1 MVVLVHLLRPRN
13 PSLSGLLRASARRM
27 STRPADWK
35 KLAPAPPPG
44 TITFASQSTL
54 PKLPVPELSK
64 TVARLKESLK
74 PLAWTENEYDLTV
87 AKIDEFAHGPAPE
100 LQKRLNKRREE
111 TEHWLEQWWD
121 DGAYLS
127 YRDSVVINV
136 SYYYGFDDAPPHLPQ
151 TPTSRAA
158 SLTRAVMLFRQKLKQ
173 GLIKPEATKEGPLD
187 MDTYRWMFDCCRVP
201 GADGLDWSVTYAKE
215 GDPGNSGHIAVLR
228 KGRVWRLDAA
238 HNGRIL
244 STAEFEKQFQ
254 HIYDSTKEEYPGV
267 GVLTA
272 SNRDIWAKDYAELL
286 SSSQNASIIEAIHS
300 AAFVVCL
307 DTEQPLGPVEHSRFL
322 WHGAVTLSSANPG
335 SVVLGLRN
343 RWVDKPCQF
352 VVFDNAKAGFMGEH
366 SVMDGTPTARMC
378 DEVLDALWDPKFDH
392 GAPSGS
398 APSPTPLDWAVSP
411 ATEKAIVEAIRAA
424 QELIESQEMS
434 YHLTSYGKAAIK
446 TFGVSPDAFAQMI
459 VQLAYLRLI
468 GFDKTKRSGGTYEA
482 ATTRK
487 FRKGR
492 TEAIRVVTG
501 ESDRWAWAMDDKKV
515 GVEERKRLFVE
526 AAKKHIGL
534 AKEAGNGEGVDR
546 HLFGLRKCLRE
557 GEPTPSLY
565 ADPLFQ
571 RSSHWVLSTSAVWSK
586 HFPVYGWGEV
596 VPDGFGVAYMTG
608 YDDRLQ
614 YTITSRKEAPNA
626 QFCKEIEKAALDLYD
641 LFSASTVKS
650 KL

>member
-1 MVVLVHLLRPRN
+1 MVILFHSLRSWN
-13 PSLSGLLRASARRM
+13 PPLSEFLRAGARRM
-27 STRPADWK
+27 STRPSNWK

-44 TITFASQSTL
+44 TITFASQGAL
-54 PKLPVPELSK
+54 PKLPVPELSA
-64 TVARLKESLK
+64 TVKRLKESLK
-74 PLAWTENEYDLTV
+74 PLAWTENEYDITV
-87 AKIDEFAHGPAPE
+87 QKIDEFAEGPALE
-100 LQKRLNKRREE
+100 LQQRLLKRQNE

-121 DGAYLS
+121 DGGYLG

-136 SYYYGFDDAPPHLPQ
+136 SYYYGFDDAPSHLPQ
-151 TPTSRAA
+151 TSVSRAA
-158 SLTRAVMLFRQKLKQ
+158 GLTRAVMLFRKKLKQ

-201 GADGLDWSVTYAKE
+201 GADGLDWSVSYAKE
-215 GDPGNSGHIAVLR
+215 GDTGGSGHVVVLR

-238 HNGRIL
+238 QNGRIL
-244 STAEFEKQFQ
+244 STGELETQFQ
-254 HIYDSTKEEYPGV
+254 HIYDNTKEEHPGV

-286 SSSQNASIIEAIHS
+286 SNPQNASIIETIHS

-307 DTEQPLGPVEHSRFL
+307 DAERPEGPIEHSRFL
-322 WHGAVTLSSANPG
+322 WHGAVVAQAGSD

-352 VVFDNAKAGFMGEH
+352 IVFDNAKAGFMGEH
-366 SVMDGTPTARMC
+366 SIMDGTPTARMC
-378 DEVLDALWDPKFDH
+378 DEVLDALYNPAFDH
-392 GAPSGS
+392 GAPSSGVVGP
-398 APSPTPLDWAVSP
+398 APLDWAVSP
-411 ATEKAIVEAIRAA
+411 ATEKAIIEATKAA
-424 QELIESQEMS
+424 HELIESQEMS

-468 GFDKTKRSGGTYEA
+468 GFDKKKRSGGTYEA

-487 FRKGR
+487 FKKGR
-492 TEAIRVVTG
+492 TEAIRVVTS
-501 ESDRWAWAMDDKKV
+501 ESDRWAWAMGDERV
-515 GVEERKRLFVE
+515 GVEERKRLFAE
-526 AAKKHIGL
+526 AARKHIGL
-534 AKEAGNGEGVDR
+534 AKDAGAGEGVDR
-546 HLFGLRKCLRE
+546 HLFGLKKCLRE
-557 GEPTPSLY
+557 DEPTPALY

-626 QFCKEIEKAALDLYD
+626 QFCKNIEKAAVDLYE